1 MEEKGYHLN
10 EIEEEEEFI
19 TAWLEWVKD
28 KVYFKKSKRS
38 PSYLDKKVA
47 ELKLKRP
54 ELGPILDELQGQ
66 NYSESLVGGE
76 WIPDLKNYH
85 LEMDR
90 VEGNIGRYPVGF
102 RHYEN
107 W

>member
-19 TAWLEWVKD
+19 TAWLDWVKD
-28 KVYFKKSKRS
+28 KVSLRKKKRT
-38 PSYLDKKVA
+38 PTYLDKKVA

-54 ELGPILDELQGQ
+54 ELSPMLDELQGQ
-66 NYSESLVGGE
+66 DYSESLVGGE
-76 WIPDLKNYH
+76 WIPNLKNYNK
-85 LEMDR
+85 EMDR
-90 VEGNIGRYPVGF
+90 VEGNVGRYPVGF